1 MTTLYFA
8 RHGETEW
15 HAEHRYAGSSDVAL
29 VPDAI
34 AQAAGLAT
42 WASTTGL
49 SAIIA
54 SPLSR
59 ARLTAEPAAEASGLP
74 LRIDP
79 RLVEIDFGRGEGMSP
94 AELEAAFPED
104 WAGFERQPAQHP
116 LPGGESGRA
125 GIARAMP
132 VLDELAAEFP
142 DGRVLVVGH
151 ATLMRLLLCE
161 LVGLDPDW
169 YRDIFP
175 ALDNSALLELD
186 FPYEGESDWPGRAR
200 ILGINVPPISHVPRA
215 QLQAVDPEASRE

>member
-29 VPDAI
+29 VPDAML
-34 AQAAGLAT
+34 QAAGLAA
-42 WASTTGL
+42 WAGTAEL
-49 SAIIA
+49 SAIVA

-59 ARLTAEPAAEASGLP
+59 ARLTAEPAAEAAGLP
-74 LRIDP
+74 LRIDQ

-94 AELEAAFPED
+94 AELAAAFPED
-104 WAGFERQPAQHP
+104 WAGFGRQPAQHP
-116 LPGGESGRA
+116 LPDGESGRA

-142 DGRVLVVGH
+142 DGSVLVVGH
-151 ATLMRLLLCE
+151 ATLMRLMLCE

-175 ALDNSALLELD
+175 ALDNSALLELE
-186 FPYEGESDWPGRAR
+186 FPYVGESSWPGRAR

-215 QLQAVDPEASRE
+215 ELQPVDQAATSE

>member
-8 RHGETEW
+8 RHGETVW

-29 VPDAI
+29 VPDAT
-34 AQAAGLAT
+34 AQAAGLAA
-42 WASTTGL
+42 WAGTAGL
-49 SAIIA
+49 AAIVA

-59 ARLTAEPAAEASGLP
+59 ARLTAEPAAEAAGLP

-94 AELEAAFPED
+94 AELAATFPED
-104 WAGFERQPAQHP
+104 WAGFERQPARHP
-116 LPGGESGRA
+116 LPGGESGRD

-142 DGRVLVVGH
+142 DGCVLVVGH
-151 ATLMRLLLCE
+151 ATLMRLMLCE
-161 LVGLDPDW
+161 LIGLDPDW

-186 FPYEGESDWPGRAR
+186 FPYAGESNWPGRAR
-200 ILGINVPPISHVPRA
+200 ILGINVPPLSHTPRV
-215 QLQAVDPEASRE
+215 QPQAVDVAVSPE

>member
-29 VPDAI
+29 VPGAI
-34 AQAAGLAT
+34 AQAAGLAA
-42 WASTTGL
+42 WAGAAGL
-49 SAIIA
+49 ATIVT

-59 ARLTAEPAAEASGLP
+59 ARLTAEPAAEAARLP
-74 LRIDP
+74 LRVDP

-94 AELEAAFPED
+94 AELAAAFPED

-116 LPGGESGRA
+116 LPVGESGRD

-132 VLDELAAEFP
+132 VFDELAAEFP
-142 DGRVLVVGH
+142 DDRVLVVGH
-151 ATLMRLLLCE
+151 ATLMRLMLCE
-161 LVGLDPDW
+161 LIGLDPNW

-186 FPYEGESDWPGRAR
+186 FPYAGESNWPGRAR
-200 ILGINVPPISHVPRA
+200 VLGINVPPMMHVAESHLPA
-215 QLQAVDPEASRE
+215 PAN

>member
-29 VPDAI
+29 VPGAVS
-34 AQAAGLAT
+34 QTAALSA
-42 WASTTGL
+42 WASAAGL
-49 SAIIA
+49 SAIVA

-59 ARLTAEPAAEASGLP
+59 ARLTAEPTADAAGLP

-79 RLVEIDFGRGEGMSP
+79 RLVEVGFGRGEGMTP
-94 AELEAAFPED
+94 AELAATFPDD
-104 WAGFERQPAQHP
+104 WVGFERQPAQHP
-116 LPGGESGRA
+116 LPGGESGLD

-132 VLDELAAEFP
+132 VFDELAAEFP

-151 ATLMRLLLCE
+151 ATLMRLMLCE
-161 LVGLDPDW
+161 LIGLDPNW

-175 ALDNSALLELD
+175 AFDNSALLELD
-186 FPYEGESDWPGRAR
+186 FPYVGESNFPGRAR
-200 ILGINVPPISHVPRA
+200 ILGINMPPASHA
-215 QLQAVDPEASRE
+215 HG